1 MTKDEH
7 LIPVRPGPGVNTTLA
22 EITQARA
29 YEKYGKYGAPSEN
42 HFRDYLFVV
51 LKRKWL
57 ILSLVLV
64 VTSLVTIQMFRLP
77 SIYEGDTVIRIEPK
91 TQSVLRNKELVISQ
105 ADPNFWGTQLK
116 LLENPVLAREV
127 VLTLDL
133 MHNPTFMNPQN
144 EPGFF
149 SSLRRMFSRDKT
161 SGKSSQNQS
170 SDPSLVTE
178 SKIREEDLTDK
189 ELAQLETYE
198 DAIIGSE
205 TADPEVGTNLVH
217 IKFRHSDPQM
227 ALKVSNTLAEVFINN
242 NLARMTAGS
251 SKAQDLLAK
260 EIADLQSKIK
270 HDQQAQFNYA
280 KSHNLPMTN
289 EASQNV
295 EWQRL
300 LQLGTQLVDAEK
312 ERKLAQGVYEHAKN
326 SSDPLSVPEVLKST
340 EVSNFRHELASLRQK
355 RDSLLI
361 TYTPEWPEVK
371 KVDAEIKRIEG
382 ELKAA
387 VSQEIEGLRVKAQ
400 SLQTHENEIRASFA
414 A

>member
-7 LIPVRPGPGVNTTLA
+7 LIPVPSGRGVNTTLA

-77 SIYEGDTVIRIEPK
+77 SIYEGDTIIRIEPK

-116 LLENPVLAREV
+116 LLENPILAREV

-149 SSLRRMFSRDKT
+149 SSLRRVFSRDKT
-161 SGKSSQNQS
+161 SAKAQKEAADQVLISQS
-170 SDPSLVTE
+170 R
-178 SKIREEDLTDK
+178 IREEDLSD
-189 ELAQLETYE
+189 E

-205 TADPEVGTNLVH
+205 TAEPEVGTNLVH
-217 IKFRHSDPQM
+217 IRFRHSDPQM

-251 SKAQDLLAK
+251 TKAQDLLAK
-260 EIADLQSKIK
+260 EIADLQGKIK
-270 HDQQAQFNYA
+270 HDQEAQFNYA
-280 KSHNLPMTN
+280 KSHNLPMGTD
-289 EASQNV
+289 ASQNV

-300 LQLGTQLVDAEK
+300 LQLGGQLVVAEK
-312 ERKLAQGVYEHAKN
+312 ETKLARGIYEHAKG

-340 EVSNFRHELASLRQK
+340 EVTSIRHELASLRQK

-361 TYTPEWPEVK
+361 TYTPEWQEVK
-371 KVDAEIKRIEG
+371 KIDAEIKRIEG

-387 VSQEIEGLRVKAQ
+387 VAQEVDGLRV
-400 SLQTHENEIRASFA
+400 RY
-414 A
+414 